1 MNLCE
6 SHFALT
12 KKPRTRSRNLLYE
25 GFFFSE
31 EQYNTQLMPHTGR
44 LLEPEKFVRN
54 MQVNSNVVKY

>member
-12 KKPRTRSRNLLYE
+12 KKPRTRNLLYE

-31 EQYNTQLMPHTGR
+31 EQYNTQLMPHTSR